1 MHLFLVWVCCQ
12 LPLAHSMQFE
22 RLQSL
27 NKDDNYLLCA
37 IVALLRALQN
47 DTSVRV
53 TCCLSLRLYLRL
65 FVCLSVCLVW
75 ALTQARTFL
84 ESWNYVTVFLMTHKT
99 NDVILGQRS
108 KVNDSRSHK
117 AHNKWLPVWKRRVP
131 ESSNAMNRSLWTC
144 VQSEPWK
151 WWREIKMLYWNNW
164 SSVNRITNTLASF
177 QWSRVPSESSLNWWS
192 LFTEFFVSLRLGA
205 CLIGWAA
212 LLTCCLRVDF
222 GRQLPTNS
230 LSVLVNDHFHLLV
243 RSYGT
248 VSSVRVTSAS
258 PRTVFRRK
266 LKQLSRQSYPEITL

>member
-65 FVCLSVCLVW
+65 FVCLSVCPEW
-75 ALTQARTFL
+75 AVTQARKFL

-99 NDVILGQRS
+99 NDIILGQRS

-177 QWSRVPSESSLNWWS
+177 QWSRVPSESSLDWWS
-192 LFTEFFVSLRLGA
+192 LFTELFMTLRLGA
-205 CLIGWAA
+205 CLSRVADMLPQSRLWSSTSYQ
-212 LLTCCLRVDF
+212 LT
-222 GRQLPTNS
+222 T
-230 LSVLVNDHFHLLV
+230 VLVNDHFHLLV